1 MSGEGEKHRWSWEV
15 FMACMFIGLGL
26 GMVFGESGAGVIFGM
41 GVGFLLSAFLR
52 IERLE
57 KGFTIR
63 IPRSLGGV
71 ALILVGLA
79 FILLGF
85 QILGI
90 MPMEIARYAGGLAL
104 IGLGILIL
112 VGAGLLLKRKA

>member
-1 MSGEGEKHRWSWEV
+1 
-15 FMACMFIGLGL
+15 MACMFVGLGL
-26 GMVFGESGAGVIFGM
+26 GMIFGESGAGVIFGM

-57 KGFTIR
+57 KGFAVR

-71 ALILVGLA
+71 ALILVGIA

-85 QILGI
+85 QILGF
-90 MPMEIARYAGGLAL
+90 MSVELVRYAGGLAL
-104 IGLGILIL
+104 IGLGILFL
-112 VGAGLLLKRKA
+112 VGAGTILGRRS

>member
-41 GVGFLLSAFLR
+41 GVGFFLSAFLR

-57 KGFTIR
+57 KGFTVR

-71 ALILVGLA
+71 ALILVGIA

-85 QILGI
+85 QILGF

-112 VGAGLLLKRKA
+112 AGAGLLLKKKT